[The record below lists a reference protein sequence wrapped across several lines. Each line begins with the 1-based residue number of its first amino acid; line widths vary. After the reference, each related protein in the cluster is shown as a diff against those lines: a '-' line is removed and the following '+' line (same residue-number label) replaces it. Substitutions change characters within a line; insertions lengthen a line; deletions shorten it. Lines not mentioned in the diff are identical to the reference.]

1 MENFLKKYQQSKFVK
16 IETSLRTDLIK
27 HTQISS
33 FKRWEKI
40 NIKTRIIIL
49 KENPYHLPEN
59 KNKRIITN
67 LECLNQE
74 G

>member
-1 MENFLKKYQQSKFVK
+1 MESFLKKSQQNKFVK
-16 IETSLRTDLIK
+16 RETQVRTDLIK

-49 KENPYHLPEN
+49 KENPYHLQEN